1 MVEFTSQEAEAI
13 KLSTH
18 HQTIL
23 ENYEGKMSEQ
33 VQVPEFSGCLTKKK
47 KGLSASLCLSCFFSL
62 PRFSLDW
69 PSTKPLSVQCKYSP
83 KYHIET

>member
-47 KGLSASLCLSCFFSL
+47 KRIICFVVPFLFLLTPQVFTRLAVDQTTLCLM
-62 PRFSLDW
+62 
-69 PSTKPLSVQCKYSP
+69 
-83 KYHIET
+83 

>member
-33 VQVPEFSGCLTKKK
+33 VQAPEFSGCLTKKK
-47 KGLSASLCLSCFFSL
+47 KDYLLRCAFRVSSH
-62 PRFSLDW
+62 
-69 PSTKPLSVQCKYSP
+69 SP
-83 KYHIET
+83 GFH